1 MVPMQAQQGSARPR
15 ATIKTGLIRVPAC
28 LETYRQTSQP
38 LRPRTDSDFG
48 KQKLSQM
55 RAQALTPT
63 LCQPKSRGLLAA
75 GAISVECKVQADSGV
90 SSECLCNL
98 VLPAV
103 ATMQLGGPAVDTQE
117 RKGFPGSSWTMLWRG
132 FLEAWNPKM
141 SCKVTEKAK
150 LHKAPSPMRE
160 DNKSRRQVFR

>member
-1 MVPMQAQQGSARPR
+1 MVPMQARQGSARPR

-28 LETYRQTSQP
+28 PETYRQTSQP
-38 LRPRTDSDFG
+38 LQPRTDSDFG

-63 LCQPKSRGLLAA
+63 LCQPKSRGHLAA

-103 ATMQLGGPAVDTQE
+103 ATMQLGGPAVDTPGVERFSGKLLDYALEGFVGGLEPQDVLQGH
-117 RKGFPGSSWTMLWRG
+117 RKGQ
-132 FLEAWNPKM
+132 A
-141 SCKVTEKAK
+141 A
-150 LHKAPSPMRE
+150 
-160 DNKSRRQVFR
+160 